1 MGKRKI
7 VTIVGARPQFI
18 KAAAVTRALRDDPL
32 IEEILVHSGQ
42 HFDPNM
48 SATFFD
54 ELMIPAPR
62 HHLGVSGGGHG
73 RMTGRMMEQI
83 EPVLAD
89 EKPDLVLIYGDTNTT
104 LAAAATAAKRNIPVA
119 HVEAGL
125 RSFRRSQP
133 EEINRRLADQVSS
146 LLFCPTAAA
155 VANLRREGIT
165 EGVHHTGDVMFDT
178 SLYARGRAMERSP
191 ILEHLALEKGRFQVA
206 TVHRAENTDSK
217 ETLGAVLGYLKIQAR
232 EDAPLVFPVHPRTA
246 QAAEHFGLDFNGLA
260 ACQPVGYLDMA
271 RLLSAAAAVFTDSGG
286 LQKEAFFYRVPC
298 VILRDE
304 TEWVELI
311 EAGWSRLWR
320 CEDFK
325 PRRDIDEYGSGHA
338 AEAIV
343 RLTGGFLDSREE
355 QQ

>member
-73 RMTGRMMEQI
+73 RMTGRMMERI

-89 EKPDLVLIYGDTNTT
+89 ERPDMALVYGDTNTT
-104 LAAAATAAKRNIPVA
+104 LAAAVTAAKRHIPVA

-125 RSFRRSQP
+125 RSFRRGQA
-133 EEINRRLADQVSS
+133 EEINRRLADHASS
-146 LLFCPTAAA
+146 LLLCPTAAA
-155 VANLRREGIT
+155 VANLRREGVT
-165 EGVHHTGDVMFDT
+165 DGVHHTGDVMFDT
-178 SLYARGRAMERSP
+178 SVYARDRAVERSR
-191 ILEHLALEKGRFQVA
+191 ILKRLGLEKDRFQLA
-206 TVHRAENTDSK
+206 TVHRAENTDSR
-217 ETLGAVLGYLKIQAR
+217 EALCAVLGYLKEQAR
-232 EDAPLVFPVHPRTA
+232 RTAPVVFPVHPRTA
-246 QAAEHFGLDFNGLA
+246 QAAERFGLDFNGLVT
-260 ACQPVGYLDMA
+260 CEPVGYLDMA

-320 CEDFK
+320 CENFK
-325 PRRDIDEYGSGHA
+325 PRRDIDEYGDGHA
-338 AEAIV
+338 AEIII
-343 RLTGGFLDSREE
+343 RLIGEFLDSREE
-355 QQ
+355 

>member
-1 MGKRKI
+1 MSKRKI

-18 KAAAVTRALRDDPL
+18 KAAAVTRALCDEPL

-42 HFDPNM
+42 HFDTSM
-48 SATFFD
+48 SDTFFD

-73 RMTGRMMEQI
+73 RMTGRMMERI

-89 EKPDLVLIYGDTNTT
+89 ERPDLVLVYGDTNTT

-146 LLFCPTAAA
+146 LLLCPTTAA
-155 VANLRREGIT
+155 VANLRHEGIT

-178 SLYARGRAMERSP
+178 SLYARDRAMERSR
-191 ILEHLALEKGRFQVA
+191 ILERLALEEGRFQIA
-206 TVHRAENTDSK
+206 TVHRAENTDDRES
-217 ETLGAVLGYLKIQAR
+217 LAAVLGYLKDQAR
-232 EDAPLVFPVHPRTA
+232 QDVPLVFPVHPRTA
-246 QAAEHFGLDFNGLA
+246 QAAERYDLDFNGLVT
-260 ACQPVGYLDMA
+260 CEPIGYLDMA

-286 LQKEAFFYRVPC
+286 LQKEAFFYRLPC

-311 EAGWSRLWR
+311 EAGWSRLWH
-320 CEDFK
+320 CENFK
-325 PRRDIDEYGSGHA
+325 PRRDIDEYGNGHA
-338 AEAIV
+338 AETIV
-343 RLTGGFLDSREE
+343 RLIGGFLDSWEE
-355 QQ
+355 LQ